1 MKCKIQ
7 NCYNEAEN
15 RQKYCKYHIVKK
27 TNKNRKILLSSYPV
41 VALLIGIGINK
52 VLKKIKSR

>member
-15 RQKYCKYHIVKK
+15 RQKYCKYHIMKK
-27 TNKNRKILLSSYPV
+27 NDKNRKILLSSFPV
-41 VALLIGIGINK
+41 VALLIGIGIK
-52 VLKKIKSR
+52 KKIKER